1 MFTKA
6 KRCQDAQAQPP
17 NHMDASKYSGHRTLL
32 SPQYRVI
39 ACPDCDLISKVVR
52 GSNKNQLCPRCG
64 SVLQYYRPN
73 SIERSLALTIA
84 ATILFLASN
93 SFPFLT
99 MKSGGFVQQTT
110 LFTGIDEL
118 WRQKEH
124 VLSIL
129 IMITCLIVPFTQIL
143 SLHYILTPLYLF
155 NRRLPG
161 ATRLLR
167 VLRHLGPWAMM
178 EVFMIGI
185 LVALVKLSHM
195 ATIVPGISVISF
207 ALLIFVMPAALTSL
221 DLPLL
226 WEKLD
231 LRK

>member
-1 MFTKA
+1 MFSKTQYP
-6 KRCQDAQAQPP
+6 QDAMVPSDSK
-17 NHMDASKYSGHRTLL
+17 MDISKYRIL
-32 SPQYRVI
+32 
-39 ACPDCDLISKVVR
+39 ACPDCDLINRVSR
-52 GSNKNQLCPRCG
+52 ASHKNQLCTRCG
-64 SVLQYYRPN
+64 AVLQHYRPN
-73 SIERSLALTIA
+73 SIERALALTVA
-84 ATILFLASN
+84 ATILFFTSN

-99 MKSGGFVQQTT
+99 MKSGSFVQQTT
-110 LFTGIDEL
+110 LFTGIDQL
-118 WRQKEH
+118 WRQQEH

-129 IMITCLIVPFTQIL
+129 IMLTCLIVPFTQIL
-143 SLHYILTPLYLF
+143 ALHYILTPLYLF

-161 ATRLLR
+161 ATGLLR
-167 VLRHLGPWAMM
+167 ILRHLGPWAMM

-207 ALLIFVMPAALTSL
+207 GLLIFVMPAALTSL